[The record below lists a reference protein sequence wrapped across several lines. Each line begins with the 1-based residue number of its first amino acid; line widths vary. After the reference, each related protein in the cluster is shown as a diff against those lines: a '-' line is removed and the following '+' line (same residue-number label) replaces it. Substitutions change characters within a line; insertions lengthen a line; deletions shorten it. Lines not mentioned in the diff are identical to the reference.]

1 MLDVPHTEMEESFV
15 HTAEGQEVKLTCTI
29 HCSPKCE
36 VGISDVKF
44 CQLPK

>member
-15 HTAEGQEVKLTCTI
+15 HTAEGQEVKLTCTV

-36 VGISDVKF
+36 VS
-44 CQLPK
+44 